1 MWLLRVKTKVKSS
14 FQNFD
19 VCLKNAK
26 YRVMVIKRLVWDF
39 YTKCLSS
46 DLWLFKVNTGVKHFF
61 KNAKLGEVDIMRL
74 YWVLLFLHKKFK
86 YRLMAV
92 KC

>member
-46 DLWLFKVNTGVKHFF
+46 YLLLFKVNTGVKHFYRRQDGLQLPKVRRSGQDQF
-61 KNAKLGEVDIMRL
+61 MKNM
-74 YWVLLFLHKKFK
+74 KKS
-86 YRLMAV
+86 
-92 KC
+92 

>member
-46 DLWLFKVNTGVKHFF
+46 E
-61 KNAKLGEVDIMRL
+61 LGEVDIMRL
-74 YWVLLFLHKKFK
+74 DWVLLFLHKKFK